1 MKKIVYTLDDI
12 PKYAPWINRILGAEP
27 WSQKERTPEEN
38 SREFNIDK
46 WGNLYQ
52 WYSDNGYQKNIN
64 EVNEY
69 WYRGLDSTLMFER
82 DKFDLV
88 PVSRA
93 NTKYLDLVYNTIN
106 KYSPLSS
113 VLELGAGFGNI
124 IINIAKKL
132 DDNIGIYAAEYTH
145 NGRRLINNIANND
158 NIDIAVGSCDF
169 ITGEINGISVP
180 ADSCIIT
187 SYASQYVPILDDKF
201 IDSILK
207 LRPKVVIQ
215 FEPVYEH
222 CDDGSLF
229 GLLRKRYIEINDY
242 NTNLLTLLKN
252 EEKKGTIY
260 IIKERAIVFA
270 VNPLLAI
277 SVVIWIPNYSRE
289 I

>member
-1 MKKIVYTLDDI
+1 MENIVYTVDDI
-12 PKYAPWINRILGAEP
+12 PKYTPWVNRILGIDP
-27 WSQKERTPEEN
+27 WSQKNRIPEGN

-46 WGNLYQ
+46 WGELYR
-52 WYSDNGYQKNIN
+52 WYSDNEYQNKIN

-69 WYRGLDSTLMFER
+69 WYRELDSTLMLER
-82 DKFDLV
+82 GKFDLE
-88 PVSRA
+88 PVSIA
-93 NTKYLDLVYNTIN
+93 NTKYLDLVYKAII
-106 KYSPLSS
+106 KYSPVSS

-132 DDNIGIYAAEYTH
+132 GDNIGIYAAEYTS
-145 NGRRLINNIANND
+145 NGRSLIKNIASNN

-169 ITGEINGISVP
+169 MTGEINGISVP

-277 SVVIWIPNYSRE
+277 SVVIWTPNYSRE